1 MLIRSLALAVT
12 IDKITE
18 DAQTTVFI
26 GFQIGVIDAEK
37 HKICPFRCM

>member
-18 DAQTTVFI
+18 DTQTSEFL

-37 HKICPFRCM
+37 A